1 MKDLAKHLGVSVSTV
16 SRALNNHSDIHI
28 ETKKQVLEAA
38 QQFNYRPNS
47 IARSLIQRKT
57 FTVGLMVPDIAD
69 PFFSNIAVGVEEIFT
84 NSGYQVVYGNTMRNK
99 EKELQFIESVF
110 ERKMDGVI
118 VTPDHVDEE
127 LISLLNRLEV
137 PIVFLRRRTPAEVNA
152 PFVDVDHYTGACE
165 AVSYLIENGHRDI
178 GFLAMT
184 QDSFVSKERLRGYM
198 DTMQKHG
205 LTPTDNSIEVAGRTI
220 ESGRNAMEKLHEKNP
235 QLTAVFASNDLLGI
249 GALEWLAIKD
259 IKVPEQISII
269 GFDDLVF
276 SSLYWIQLTT
286 MAQPRKKMGRFAA
299 DLLLSMINGSEEND
313 SVLLKAKLVERKT
326 CRVVTTV

>member
-1 MKDLAKHLGVSVSTV
+1 
-16 SRALNNHSDIHI
+16 
-28 ETKKQVLEAA
+28 
-38 QQFNYRPNS
+38 
-47 IARSLIQRKT
+47 
-57 FTVGLMVPDIAD
+57 
-69 PFFSNIAVGVEEIFT
+69 
-84 NSGYQVVYGNTMRNK
+84 
-99 EKELQFIESVF
+99 
-110 ERKMDGVI
+110 
-118 VTPDHVDEE
+118 
-127 LISLLNRLEV
+127 
-137 PIVFLRRRTPAEVNA
+137 
-152 PFVDVDHYTGACE
+152 
-165 AVSYLIENGHRDI
+165 
-178 GFLAMT
+178 FLAMT

-205 LTPTDNSIEVAGRTI
+205 FTPNDHSIVTAGRTI
-220 ESGRNAMEKLHEKNP
+220 ESGRIAMEKLHAKNS

-249 GALEWLAIKD
+249 GALEWLAIKN

-299 DLLLSMINGSEEND
+299 DLLLTMINGSEENE